1 MSAAQDYV
9 LGPRQDY
16 EFEKGQLSESEI
28 LLLLKR
34 NQMSILIPVIVE
46 ICLTALWILCSI
58 VPGFALYNGDV
69 NQVNAYSHLGWWL
82 IIELLC
88 IVVGCVST
96 YFSLGYSST
105 ERKIEKNVS
114 ATLKWMYV
122 YCFVLAITLVSH
134 IVHGILSTFEL
145 VHCSSSLCTGYKW
158 VLITALVIW
167 YIWALVNEW
176 TIFRAVVYANNLSL
190 AIGKSRIDMA
200 VSIPSSSKKK
210 KGEKGDETNDDYNV
224 VVDVVPN
231 VRRDGPLPPG
241 TTQAAPAASQ
251 INTPLLAQLNKS
263 GAQRHGAVLHR
274 MK

>member
-16 EFEKGQLSESEI
+16 EFDKGQLSELEI

-46 ICLTALWILCSI
+46 ICLTVLWMLCSI

-69 NQVNAYSHLGWWL
+69 NQVNAYSHFAWWL
-82 IIELLC
+82 IIEFFC
-88 IVVGCVST
+88 VCAGCVST
-96 YFSLGYSST
+96 YYSLGFSST

-134 IVHGILSTFEL
+134 IIHGILSTFEL

-158 VLITALVIW
+158 VLLTALVIW
-167 YIWALVNEW
+167 YVWALVNAW

-190 AIGKSRIDMA
+190 AIGKNRIDMA
-200 VSIPSSSKKK
+200 VSLPSSSSSSGRGG
-210 KGEKGDETNDDYNV
+210 GEEVADDYKV
-224 VVDVVPN
+224 VVESPV
-231 VRRDGPLPPG
+231 
-241 TTQAAPAASQ
+241 SQ
-251 INTPLLAQLNKS
+251 INTPLLAQLNKNGS
-263 GAQRHGAVLHR
+263 AQRHGAVLHR